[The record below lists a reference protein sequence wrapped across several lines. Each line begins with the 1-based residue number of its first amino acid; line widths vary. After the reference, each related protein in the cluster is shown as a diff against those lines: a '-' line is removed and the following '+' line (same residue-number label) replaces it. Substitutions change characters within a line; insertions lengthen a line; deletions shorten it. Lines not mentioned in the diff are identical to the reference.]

1 MAKHFDLLASY
12 WTISGGAQP
21 HTDRE
26 FSPWDFKDRVAA
38 ASRAGFT
45 GIGIWHADLEHTL
58 QKRSLKEMK
67 QIMDGHGIRHIELEF
82 LGDFFLEGEKKFQ
95 SDITKKMLFE
105 AAEAFD
111 AHHVKVGSFV
121 HTDCPMPKMI
131 DAFAE
136 LCREGAQHGT
146 LIGWELMPFC
156 DIDSVEKAVELVKGA
171 GESNGGICLDLWH
184 LAKLKIP
191 YEKVARMPLKYITS
205 IEVNDGTREC
215 PWSLHED
222 TVNHRVFCGEGEF
235 EPRRF
240 VSLMLKAGY
249 DGPWGIEVLNQEARS
264 WPLDKLVKHAFETTI
279 AQFPEQGKQ
288 APRYKRSAARPKRAK
303 STAKAKSRKVGNLRK
318 ARKSRVAKRPAR
330 RSSGRRRR
338 RR

>member
-12 WTISGGAQP
+12 WTISGSAQP

-26 FSPWDFKDRVAA
+26 YSTWDFKDRVAA
-38 ASRAGFT
+38 AARAGFT

-67 QIMDGHGIRHIELEF
+67 QILDDHGIRHVELEF
-82 LGDFFLEGEKKFQ
+82 LGDFFLDGEKKFQ

-105 AAEAFD
+105 AAEALK
-111 AHHVKVGSFV
+111 AHHVKVGSFE
-121 HTDCPMPKMI
+121 HTGAPMSQII
-131 DAFAE
+131 DSFAE

-171 GESNGGICLDLWH
+171 GQANGGICLDLWH
-184 LAKLKIP
+184 IAKLKIP

-222 TVNHRVFCGEGEF
+222 TINHRLFCGEGEF
-235 EPRRF
+235 EPKRF
-240 VSLMLKAGY
+240 ISLMLKAGY
-249 DGPWGIEVLNQEARS
+249 DGPWGIEVLNQEARG
-264 WPLDKLVKHAFETTI
+264 WPLDRLATHAFKTTM
-279 AQFPEQGKQ
+279 AQFPGQGRQ
-288 APRYKRSAARPKRAK
+288 EPRRKKSAARPKRTRRA
-303 STAKAKSRKVGNLRK
+303 AKAKSRKAGQ
-318 ARKSRVAKRPAR
+318 SRAAKRPAR
-330 RSSGRRRR
+330 RASTARRRR
-338 RR
+338 R